1 MRRIGAARVVLDVA
15 LYKITKSDIEGVL
28 SDFRAIKQKLAKRA
42 YEEADALMQARLK
55 VVEEKSSHLYGAGFN
70 MKVAHQKIRE
80 ASKLLANRKL
90 HF

>member
-1 MRRIGAARVVLDVA
+1 MVLDVA

-55 VVEEKSSHLYGAGFN
+55 VVEEKSSQL
-70 MKVAHQKIRE
+70 
-80 ASKLLANRKL
+80 
-90 HF
+90 

>member
-15 LYKITKSDIEGVL
+15 LYKIIKSDIEGVL

-42 YEEADALMQARLK
+42 YEEADALMKARLK

-80 ASKLLANRKL
+80 ASKLLANRRL